1 MHPPRPPHPPCPPE
15 PGAAPG
21 ESDEKL
27 AARQRAQPGGGPG
40 HPLALLLARHWA
52 PVHDYA
58 VICLASSAS
67 AASMVTSAA
76 FQHVLDRRSEL
87 SAVALRPQLL
97 VSVRDIVMAWS
108 SDENVSRV
116 LPDLCKPAGARG
128 MRVAKS
134 MTAENRKLAARSFE
148 AMPSAAQCVLW
159 HTEVEADPL
168 SVPAHLLDI
177 DAELAASSAEQARDL
192 FRDGCVRAHREL
204 APSPE
209 CRYLNRLLDVPIRR
223 GGTLLPDVEQHLLD
237 CRFCRYAADQLG
249 HFDDRLGVLLAE
261 AVLGWGAR
269 RYLDSRPG
277 RGSQG
282 SRPWRTSS
290 RKGGFGGMGGMRA
303 GSGSL
308 ALLSRIPKPQGVTRP
323 KGSHAA
329 PSAGAPVRAKVLVTG
344 VGVAAVALLVTL
356 VAAEMRSDDEAGPVV
371 SSRGSQSATA
381 TPSAPVTGADGL
393 PPDSAGLPSGSGES
407 RLRNVAADLCLD
419 IRGGKAVKGAAAKL
433 SVCADTGTQRW
444 SYEDDGRLRSEAD
457 PDLCLDSSQADGIA
471 VLGPCVAAS
480 AKRGDDVRYDR
491 TVRGELIP
499 RRQDDLALTP
509 VTPEVNA
516 DVVVKI
522 RDRSDQQ
529 RWLTDEVASS
539 GGRGSL
545 SIAENVA
552 DGEAPAL

>member
-1 MHPPRPPHPPCPPE
+1 
-15 PGAAPG
+15 
-21 ESDEKL
+21 
-27 AARQRAQPGGGPG
+27 
-40 HPLALLLARHWA
+40 
-52 PVHDYA
+52 
-58 VICLASSAS
+58 
-67 AASMVTSAA
+67 
-76 FQHVLDRRSEL
+76 
-87 SAVALRPQLL
+87 
-97 VSVRDIVMAWS
+97 
-108 SDENVSRV
+108 
-116 LPDLCKPAGARG
+116 

-134 MTAENRKLAARSFE
+134 MTPENRKLAARSFE
-148 AMPSAAQCVLW
+148 AMPSVAQCMLW
-159 HTEVEADPL
+159 HTEVEAEPL
-168 SVPAHLLDI
+168 SIPAQLLGI
-177 DAELAASSAEQARDL
+177 DAELAASSVEQARDL

-277 RGSQG
+277 RRSQG
-282 SRPWRTSS
+282 SRPRRSSS
-290 RKGGFGGMGGMRA
+290 RKGGFGGMGGMRT

-308 ALLSRIPKPQGVTRP
+308 ALLSRIPRPHRGVTRP
-323 KGSHAA
+323 KGGHAA
-329 PSAGAPVRAKVLVTG
+329 PSEGGPVRTKVLVTG

-356 VAAEMRSDDEAGPVV
+356 VAAEMWSDDEAGPVV
-371 SSRGSQSATA
+371 SSRSSPSATA
-381 TPSAPVTGADGL
+381 SPSPPATGADGL
-393 PPDSAGLPSGSGES
+393 PPNSAGLPSKAGES

-433 SVCADTGTQRW
+433 SVCTDAGTQRW

-457 PDLCLDSSQADGIA
+457 SDLCLDSNQVDGIT

-499 RRQDDLALTP
+499 RWQDDLALTP
-509 VTPEVNA
+509 VTPDVNA

-539 GGRGSL
+539 EERGSL

-552 DGEAPAL
+552 DGEEPAF